1 MAGVTGGHGNDHT
14 AVDNGLQDGLVLGVG
29 LAGIAGV
36 AAAQR
41 QVGGIAAQDHGVLD
55 GCHVIGIVSAAALTE
70 DLHGVHL
77 GIRGNTLGQGGIQSG
92 SEGTVGLLNVAVA
105 GGNTGDVGAVVT
117 LGVVVVGDV
126 QTGVNVVEAEG
137 DLGADIQI
145 LSLQIAL
152 LLEGVELLQ
161 LVSVIC
167 SGDGGDAQAL
177 DSVAVGSA
185 VEGGVI
191 GVSAGIDDGH
201 LGACAG
207 VTVSPGNAGADH
219 GRGGSHVGVGGL
231 RLLDHARLI
240 LRLDQD
246 GINTLDLLD
255 LLDLAILNV
264 GGDDVGGQGQIPNH
278 IQRLAVQGLLGDGL
292 GHLILLGFQLV
303 AILHRLF
310 AARGDVGR
318 GKALVQGGGVAQ
330 HDGDA
335 DHVRVGIL
343 LLGFFL
349 NSRVFLD
356 GQLDVVHLFPG
367 DTVVLALGR
376 NGAAAHGLGGG
387 HKTQRQYE
395 GKHHGHRPFEGMRV
409 FHMRTLSFSGLYR

>member
-14 AVDNGLQDGLVLGVG
+14 AVDNSLQDGLVLGVR

-41 QVGGIAAQDHGVLD
+41 QVGGIAAQDHSVLD

-77 GIRGNTLGQGGIQSG
+77 GIRGNTLGQRGIQSG

-105 GGNTGDVGAVVT
+105 GGNTGDVGTVVT
-117 LGVVVVGDV
+117 LAVVVVSDI
-126 QTGVNVVEAEG
+126 QIGVNVVEAEG
-137 DLGADIQI
+137 DLGADIQVGG
-145 LSLQIAL
+145 LQVAV

-161 LVSVIC
+161 LVSVIR
-167 SGDGGDAQAL
+167 SGDGGNAQTL

-191 GVSAGIDDGH
+191 RIRAGIDDGH

-207 VTVSPGNAGADH
+207 VTVSPGNVGADH
-219 GRGGSHVGVGGL
+219 VGGGGHVGIGGL
-231 RLLDHARLI
+231 GFLDHAGLI
-240 LRLDQD
+240 AGLDQD
-246 GINTLDLLD
+246 GINALDLLD

-264 GGDDVGGQGQIPNH
+264 GGDDVGSQGQIPNH

-376 NGAAAHGLGGG
+376 DSASACGPGGG
-387 HKTQRQYE
+387 HKTQRHHE
-395 GKHHGHRPFEGMRV
+395 SEKHCHRPFEGMRV

>member
-1 MAGVTGGHGNDHT
+1 MGGVTGGHGNDHT
-14 AVDNGLQDGLVLGVG
+14 AVDNSLQDGLVLGVR

-55 GCHVIGIVSAAALTE
+55 GGHVVGIVSAAALTE

-77 GIRGNTLGQGGIQSG
+77 GIRGNTLGQSGIQSG
-92 SEGTVGLLNVAVA
+92 SEGTVGLLDIAVA
-105 GGNTGDVGAVVT
+105 GGNTGDVGAMVT
-117 LGVVVVGDV
+117 LLVVVVGDV
-126 QTGVNVVEAEG
+126 QIGVNVVEAEG
-137 DLGADIQI
+137 DLGADIQV
-145 LSLQIAL
+145 LSLQVAV

-161 LVSVIC
+161 LVSVIR

-191 GVSAGIDDGH
+191 GVSAGINDGH

-376 NGAAAHGLGGG
+376 NGAAAHGPGGG
-387 HKTQRQYE
+387 HETQRHHE
-395 GKHHGHRPFEGMRV
+395 SEKHCHRPFEGMRV

>member
-14 AVDNGLQDGLVLGVG
+14 AVDNSLQDGLVLGVR
-29 LAGIAGV
+29 LAGHTGV

-41 QVGGIAAQDHGVLD
+41 QVGGIATQDHSVLD

-77 GIRGNTLGQGGIQSG
+77 GIRGNTLGQSGIQSG

-105 GGNTGDVGAVVT
+105 GGNTGDVGTVVT
-117 LGVVVVGDV
+117 LAVVVVGDI
-126 QTGVNVVEAEG
+126 QIGVNVVEAEG
-137 DLGADIQI
+137 DLGADVQV
-145 LSLQIAL
+145 LSLQVAV
-152 LLEGVELLQ
+152 LLEGVELFQ
-161 LVSVIC
+161 LVSVIR

-191 GVSAGIDDGH
+191 RIRAGIDDGH

-207 VTVSPGNAGADH
+207 VTVSPGNVGADH
-219 GRGGSHVGVGGL
+219 VGGGGHVGVGGL
-231 RLLDHARLI
+231 GLLDHAGLI
-240 LRLDQD
+240 AGLDQD
-246 GINTLDLLD
+246 GINALDLLD

-264 GGDDVGGQGQIPNH
+264 GGDDVGSQGQIPNH

-376 NGAAAHGLGGG
+376 NGAAAHGPGGG
-387 HKTQRQYE
+387 HETQRQYE
-395 GKHHGHRPFEGMRV
+395 GKHHGHRPFQGMRV